1 LEFIVSQTM
10 KTADIIG
17 LGFMTFAFFLGA
29 GNIIFPPMAGF
40 LAGEQMSWAMLGFLV
55 TGVGLPLATILAVAR
70 AGGGLLTM
78 TQLLPK
84 GIGIA
89 IAVATYLIIG
99 PAFATP
105 RTGLVAY
112 EMGLKPFLGG
122 EASQTSLALF
132 SLVFFGLSLILSLNQ
147 GSLLDAIGKVLTPV
161 LVLLLAVLAIAV
173 LVAPQGTVPPVS
185 SDYLANPGVK
195 GLLEGYN
202 TMDTFGALMFG
213 MLIIDVL
220 KQKGISDT
228 QLQTRYLVR
237 AGLIAAAGLAFV
249 YISLFQL
256 GATSG
261 GLLMAPGNG
270 GEIVSI
276 YVAKLFGPAGQFILA
291 AIVSLACLTTAVGLT
306 SACAD
311 FFHALWPR
319 LNYKALVVGMS
330 ALCALIAN
338 VGLSS
343 LISLSIPVLV
353 AIYPVAVALVVMT
366 FLKDRFAQPRL
377 AFRLVLLVS
386 MLFGALDGLTTAGV
400 DLQLFNFLPLF
411 SLGLAWLLPTSLAVV
426 ACLCWRA
433 ESALSP
439 ISAE

>member
-1 LEFIVSQTM
+1 M

-55 TGVGLPLATILAVAR
+55 TGVGLPLATIIAVAR

-78 TQLLPK
+78 TELLPK
-84 GIGIA
+84 GVGIV
-89 IAVATYLIIG
+89 IAVAAYLIIG

-112 EMGLKPFLGG
+112 EMGLKPFLGA
-122 EASQTSLALF
+122 EAGQMSLTLF
-132 SLVFFGLSLILSLNQ
+132 IIGYFGLSLVLSLNQ

-161 LVLLLAVLAIAV
+161 LVLLLVVLAIAV
-173 LVAPQGTVPPVS
+173 LVAPQGTVPAAS
-185 SDYLANPGVK
+185 GEYLANPGVK

-220 KQKGISDT
+220 KQKGISDSR
-228 QLQTRYLVR
+228 LQTRYLVR

-249 YISLFQL
+249 YVSLFQL
-256 GATSG
+256 GATAG
-261 GLLMAPGNG
+261 GLLSAPSNG
-270 GEIVSI
+270 GEIVAL
-276 YVAKLFGPAGQFILA
+276 YVGKLFGPAGQFILA

-311 FFHALWPR
+311 FFHTLWPR
-319 LNYKALVVGMS
+319 LSYKGLVIAMS
-330 ALCALIAN
+330 LLCALIAN
-338 VGLSS
+338 VGLSA
-343 LISLSIPVLV
+343 LIGLSIPVLV
-353 AIYPVAVALVVMT
+353 AIYPVAVALVVVT
-366 FLKDRFAQPRL
+366 FLKEHFTHPRL
-377 AFRLVLLVS
+377 AFRLILLVS
-386 MLFGALDGLTTAGV
+386 MLFGALDGLKTAGF

-411 SLGLAWLLPTSLAVV
+411 QMGLAWLLPTLLAMVL
-426 ACLCWRA
+426 CLCWRTA
-433 ESALSP
+433 PKLNP
-439 ISAE
+439 LSAE

>member
-1 LEFIVSQTM
+1 M
-10 KTADIIG
+10 KRADIVG

-78 TQLLPK
+78 TRLLPA
-84 GIGIA
+84 GVGTLM
-89 IAVATYLIIG
+89 AVAAYLIIG

-112 EMGLKPFLGG
+112 EMGLKPFLGDM
-122 EASQTSLALF
+122 ADQF
-132 SLVFFGLSLILSLNQ
+132 SLTIFTLAYFGLTLWLSLEQ
-147 GSLLDAIGKVLTPV
+147 GRLLDAIGKVLTPV
-161 LVLLLAVLAIAV
+161 LVLLLAVLGIAV
-173 LVAPQGTVPPVS
+173 LVAPQGSVPVTS
-185 SDYLANPGVK
+185 GDYIAHPGIK

-220 KQKGISDT
+220 KQKGISEVR
-228 QLQTRYLVR
+228 LQTRYLAW
-237 AGLIAAAGLAFV
+237 AGIIAAAGLCLV
-249 YISLFQL
+249 YISLFEL

-261 GLLMAPGNG
+261 GLLANPANG
-270 GEIVSI
+270 GEIVAL
-276 YVAKLFGPAGQFILA
+276 YVAKLFGPAGQLVLA
-291 AIVSLACLTTAVGLT
+291 GIVSLACLTTAVGLT

-311 FFHALWPR
+311 FFHTLWPR
-319 LNYKALVVGMS
+319 LSYKGLVIGMS
-330 ALCALIAN
+330 LLCALIAN
-338 VGLSS
+338 VGLSA

-353 AIYPVAVALVVMT
+353 AIYPVAVALVVVT
-366 FLKDRFAQPRL
+366 FLKEHFTHPRL

-386 MLFGALDGLTTAGV
+386 MLFGALDGLKTAGV

-411 SLGLAWLLPTSLAVV
+411 ELGLAWLLPTLLAMGL
-426 ACLCWRA
+426 CLCWRMA
-433 ESALSP
+433 PKLNP
-439 ISAE
+439 LSAE

>member
-1 LEFIVSQTM
+1 M

-147 GSLLDAIGKVLTPV
+147 GRLLDAIGKVLTPV

-173 LVAPQGTVPPVS
+173 VIAPQGSVPAVS
-185 SDYLANPGVK
+185 SDYLVNPGVK

-256 GATSG
+256 GATAG
-261 GLLMAPGNG
+261 GLLMAPSNG

-366 FLKDRFAQPRL
+366 FLKERFAQPRL

-386 MLFGALDGLTTAGV
+386 MLFGALDGLATAGV
-400 DLQLFNFLPLF
+400 DLHLFSFLPLF

-433 ESALSP
+433 EPALSP
-439 ISAE
+439 LSAK